1 MCSNPSNK
9 IQTNP
14 ALVQNIVA
22 RNFKGL
28 MLSARFLG
36 VGDNY
41 VWKHPTFVP
50 SQSLTTIYNSIF
62 PCKNRH
68 ENGFRVTCKTVSCGG
83 STYIISSLTVTFPL
97 NEDATFAVRS
107 ADNQTLLSIEIKV
120 KSKLIKLIINR
131 CTQLLHIKRSV
142 FQNLPRKYCVL
153 IDVSLQATESCIKFV
168 MRRYL

>member
-22 RNFKGL
+22 RNFKEL
-28 MLSARFLG
+28 MLSARFLV
-36 VGDNY
+36 VGNNY

-50 SQSLTTIYNSIF
+50 SQYQTTIYNSLL
-62 PCKNRH
+62 PCKNTD
-68 ENGFRVTCKTVSCGG
+68 ENGFRVTCKIVFCGE

-97 NEDATFAVRS
+97 NEDATFAVIRS
-107 ADNQTLLSIEIKV
+107 GNSQTLLSIEIKV

-131 CTQLLHIKRSV
+131 CTQLLHIKR
-142 FQNLPRKYCVL
+142 
-153 IDVSLQATESCIKFV
+153 
-168 MRRYL
+168 